1 MADNYVAY
9 AATYDDAEAAKDD
22 FSTLREA
29 GLRDIT
35 AAPLLSGKRG
45 RRVDGDWVT
54 REVPLPSAPA
64 AVAMLTIRWPP

>member
-35 AAPLLSGKRG
+35 AAL
-45 RRVDGDWVT
+45 
-54 REVPLPSAPA
+54 AP
-64 AVAMLTIRWPP
+64 VR